1 MVLFVTG
8 IVAIFFVGLALASL
22 RRPAYAF
29 ALTLVMYPFE
39 QLLQSQFPFFI
50 DHRSFMNFLTAGVA
64 GVAVVAAMVQ
74 GRRTVMI
81 DRISMLVGLLY
92 LVVVASTIWSINP
105 ELSWFTIRYWIPYMI
120 AGAVIL
126 PMTINSPQDMRAAAK
141 ALLVVG
147 TPLVIALAVAPM
159 KGRGLVLLNEESW
172 EQGNPLAVASFAAE
186 MAILAIGF
194 MLAERK
200 SPQSRAILL
209 AIAGLSAFVILRS
222 GSRGQLLAA
231 MAGIAVVS
239 FAVLSGA
246 RRRNFLFAFIPA
258 CVLLGAVV
266 FLKDAFVEAAGGGW
280 IERRWNLEE
289 MQETF
294 AQSRVQMAAGLL
306 YEFVSAAS
314 RNPLVLIG
322 GTGAASSYQLV
333 GFYCHVVPVEALCEY
348 GIVGAA
354 LYLMILWAAVQS
366 VRVMLKAKSIPS
378 ADKTQIAFLAGLFA
392 VYFLLTF
399 KQGSLF
405 GHTEYF
411 ATAMIIGRLRVA
423 TLGVPRGVSAVAARS
438 AAAPYS
444 PATVPGLPQFAGPPV
459 NLPSR

>member
-1 MVLFVTG
+1 MLLFLTFITAV
-8 IVAIFFVGLALASL
+8 FFLGLAFASL

-50 DHRSFMNFLTAGVA
+50 DHRSFMNFLAAGVT
-64 GVAVVAAMVQ
+64 GVAVGTAMLR
-74 GRRTVMI
+74 GRRTIMI

-92 LVVVASTIWSINP
+92 LLVVLSTAWSINP
-105 ELSWFTIRYWIPYMI
+105 ELSWFTIRYWMPYLI
-120 AGAVIL
+120 AGVVLL
-126 PMTINSPQDMRAAAK
+126 PLTVSSPEDMRSAAK

-147 TPLVIALAVAPM
+147 SPLVIALAIAPM
-159 KGRGLVLLNEESW
+159 EGRGLVLLNEESW
-172 EQGNPLAVASFAAE
+172 EQGNPLAVGTFAAE
-186 MAILAIGF
+186 MAILAVGF

-200 SPQSRAILL
+200 SPQTRAGLL
-209 AIAGLSAFVILRS
+209 LIAGLSAFVILRS
-222 GSRGQLLAA
+222 GSRGQLFAA

-239 FAVLSGA
+239 FGVLSGA

-266 FLKDAFVEAAGGGW
+266 FLKDAFIEAAGGGW
-280 IERRWNLEE
+280 VERRWSVEE
-289 MQETF
+289 MQEH
-294 AQSRVQMAAGLL
+294 VQRYRFGMASALL
-306 YEFVSAAS
+306 SEFISAAS
-314 RNPLVLIG
+314 RNPLVLLVG
-322 GTGAASSYQLV
+322 MGAASSYQLI
-333 GFYCHVVPVEALCEY
+333 GFYCHVVPVEALCEF

-354 LYLMILWAAVQS
+354 LYLMILWAAIQS
-366 VRVMLKAKSIPS
+366 IRIMFKTKDITSGN
-378 ADKTQIAFLAGLFA
+378 KTQIAFLAGLFA

-411 ATAMIIGRLRVA
+411 ATAMIIGRLRLA
-423 TLGVPRGVSAVAARS
+423 TLGAPRSVPAVAARS
-438 AAAPYS
+438 TAAPYS
-444 PATVPGLPQFAGPPV
+444 RATVPGLPQFAGPPV

>member
-1 MVLFVTG
+1 MVLFLTG
-8 IVAIFFVGLALASL
+8 IVAVFFLGLAFASL

-64 GVAVVAAMVQ
+64 GVAVVAAMLQ

-92 LVVVASTIWSINP
+92 LLVVASTAWSINP

-126 PMTINSPQDMRAAAK
+126 PMTISSPEDMRAATK
-141 ALLVVG
+141 ALMVVG

-172 EQGNPLAVASFAAE
+172 EQGNPLAVGSFAAE

-239 FAVLSGA
+239 FAVLGGA

-280 IERRWNLEE
+280 VERRWNLEE

-333 GFYCHVVPVEALCEY
+333 GFYCHVVPVEALC
-348 GIVGAA
+348 
-354 LYLMILWAAVQS
+354 LMILWAAVQS

-444 PATVPGLPQFAGPPV
+444 PATVPGLPQFAGQPV